1 KAVLATFNPAP
12 TYAIGL
18 VTNPAIGG
26 SVSCSVN
33 PVIQGGSTNCTAT
46 PKSGYTFTE
55 FGGDC
60 SGTYC
65 SLNNVTSNKT

>member
-1 KAVLATFNPAP
+1 MNSAKAVLATFNPAP

-18 VTNPAIGG
+18 VANPAIGG

-46 PKSGYTFTE
+46 PNAGLLDLVAIATA
-55 FGGDC
+55 
-60 SGTYC
+60 
-65 SLNNVTSNKT
+65 LIAA